1 MLLLTDKMTN
11 WKIEKSDKTG
21 KTGKNYLLSFFNH
34 SRFDWSDGDT
44 GRVEDVQLDGRRP
57 QVLGSLVPRLKINS
71 FKLSA
76 IK

>member
-1 MLLLTDKMTN
+1 VTKLAKLAKV
-11 WKIEKSDKTG
+11 
-21 KTGKNYLLSFFNH
+21 GKNYLLSFFNH

-57 QVLGSLVPRLKINS
+57 QVLGSLVPRLKINLL
-71 FKLSA
+71 KLST